1 MSDLSTAECGS
12 LSRGESAARARWGA
26 VAAAGLIGILV
37 AGVPALLLAL
47 TRALPLELDHLGSRL
62 LSPDDGGLLLLTIAA
77 IAWASWAVTVLS
89 LLVEAWSVVRC
100 RPTRRLRGLGA
111 PQRLAAAL
119 IGMLLLNGVASPAMA
134 AMPDPPGVALGA
146 AARAAA
152 SSQERVDGAE
162 PVEPGRADR
171 TEPALP
177 RVAQLPTV
185 LTHRHDTL
193 WGLAEKHL
201 GDGNR
206 YPEIIDLNRG
216 LEQPDG
222 RALQPGGRIYPGWTL
237 LLPAD
242 AAVAPHRDHV
252 VHAGES
258 LWSIAEDELGR
269 GAEYPA
275 IFEANRGIPQQAGG
289 ALADPDVILPGWVL
303 HVPGDA
309 TVRDDSGRVGDRRGP
324 QADPQGPESADG
336 PTPDIDRAAPVVAG
350 QLPEP
355 APTGTPSPTS
365 LDAVAPGTS
374 GIGENLPDDA
384 PTGPEASQAGV
395 VDLPPV
401 DRQVQRQGIAD
412 GVVRMPAGGVMAAL
426 LMAGF
431 AAELT
436 RRRRQYQRHRVPG
449 ERMAAPGPAAR
460 AVEEVARA
468 ATSVDRSALLERC
481 LDQLVAECARRR
493 IPVPDIRL
501 ARVSAASLLL
511 VPAPRAR
518 DLPAVPPF
526 VRTPQGNWLLDPHLL
541 VGTAVDP
548 EPEGAAAPALP
559 GLITVGATG
568 DETLLV
574 NLESVGTLSLR
585 GEQCDVVPVLRALA
599 AELAFG
605 RSSRA
610 TSRTL
615 CVAATSL
622 PAALEPGDMCVE
634 TSRDRVR
641 AIVDHHMAAALA
653 RVRAAEVST
662 PIGSGE
668 TPSDGDPLEI
678 FLVDGDLGT
687 AVAPR
692 SGCGLI
698 AVDADAAGMVLSVDD
713 GPDCRLEPDG
723 IAFECSRLMSSDEDA
738 MVELLVAT
746 DLPTLPEPESPV
758 TGTVPG
764 ASAGTVIADIRA
776 ALGGPLRLGAASQA
790 PMRTA
795 EQLLGIRPAAP
806 RVLVLGG
813 VAVREAHGR
822 AESSRIGRLSE
833 TAAFVAL
840 NPGAR
845 PSDLQS
851 ALWPGRRSSPQTCR
865 QMISRTRTWLGRTE
879 GGQPYLMPFAETG
892 SRLRMRDEVT
902 TDWGDFQ
909 ALAARGLDD
918 PGDVE
923 HLTAAMSLVRGRPF
937 GSVAA
942 RELPWADVHINDM
955 LSLITDVAHELA
967 IRQLRLGNVSR
978 ARDAALRGLTTESEA
993 EALEAVLLEVPM

>member
-1 MSDLSTAECGS
+1 MTDLSTAERGS
-12 LSRGESAARARWGA
+12 LGRGESAVRARWGA

-62 LSPDDGGLLLLTIAA
+62 LSPDDGGLLLLAIAA

-89 LLVEAWSVVRC
+89 LLVEAWSVMRC
-100 RPTRRLRGLGA
+100 RPTRRIRGLGG

-119 IGMLLLNGVASPAMA
+119 IGMLLLNGVAGPAMA
-134 AMPDPPGVALGA
+134 AMPDPPGVALG

-162 PVEPGRADR
+162 PVEPGRVDLTA
-171 TEPALP
+171 PALP
-177 RVAQLPTV
+177 RPAKLPTV
-185 LTHRHDTL
+185 VTHRHDTL

-201 GDGNR
+201 GDGSR
-206 YPEIIDLNRG
+206 YPEIVDLNRG

-237 LLPAD
+237 VLPAD
-242 AAVAPHRDHV
+242 ATVAPHRDHV
-252 VHAGES
+252 VHPGES
-258 LWSIAEDELGR
+258 LWSIAQDELGR
-269 GAEYPA
+269 GAEYPVL
-275 IFEANRGIPQQAGG
+275 FEANRGIRQQAGG
-289 ALADPDVILPGWVL
+289 ALVDPEVILPGWVL
-303 HVPGDA
+303 QVPGDA
-309 TVRDDSGRVGDRRGP
+309 SSSDDSKRDGDRRAP
-324 QADPQGPESADG
+324 QADPQDPDSADG
-336 PTPDIDRAAPVVAG
+336 LTPDIDRAGPVVAG
-350 QLPEP
+350 QSPEP
-355 APTGTPSPTS
+355 APTGASAPTS
-365 LDAVAPGTS
+365 LDSAAGTA
-374 GIGENLPDDA
+374 GIGEDLPDDV
-384 PTGPEASQAGV
+384 PTSPDVSSPAGSL
-395 VDLPPV
+395 DLPPV

-460 AVEEVARA
+460 AVEEVARV
-468 ATSVDRSALLERC
+468 ATSADRSALLERC

-526 VRTPQGNWLLDPHLL
+526 VRTPQGDWLLDPHLL
-541 VGTAVDP
+541 VGDP
-548 EPEGAAAPALP
+548 VAPDPEGAAAPALP
-559 GLITVGATG
+559 GLITLGTTG

-574 NLESVGTLSLR
+574 NLESIGTLSLR
-585 GEQCDVVPVLRALA
+585 GEQCDVEPVLRALA

-605 RSSRA
+605 RSSRV

-615 CVAATSL
+615 CVAATGL
-622 PAALEPGDMCVE
+622 PPALEPGDMCVE

-641 AIVDHHMAAALA
+641 AVVDHHMAAALA
-653 RVRAAEVST
+653 RVRAAEAST

-668 TPSDGDPLEI
+668 TLSDGDPLEI

-698 AVDADAAGMVLSVDD
+698 AVDADSAGMVLSVDD

-723 IAFECSRLMSSDEDA
+723 IVFECSRLMSPDEDA

-746 DLPTLPEPESPV
+746 DLPALPEPETPG
-758 TGTVPG
+758 TGTVPE
-764 ASAGTVIADIRA
+764 SSSGTVIADIRA
-776 ALGGPLRLGAASQA
+776 ALGGPLRPGAIAQA

-813 VAVREAHGR
+813 VVVREAHGR

-923 HLTAAMSLVRGRPF
+923 YLTAALSLVRGRPF

-967 IRQLRLGNVSR
+967 LRQLRRGNVSR